1 MTLQI
6 EPGRSLYGNA
16 GIHLSS
22 VLKTKYQTLPITWN
36 WVLLDTTYFFFAGG
50 VFENNLHDFI
60 WANKADHKPMKLAD
74 IVGRS
79 CFADRFIP
87 EVRIPEIVRGDII
100 AILDTGAYQEVSA
113 SNFNAMPRPATI
125 LVKGKSVE
133 IIKRAE
139 SQDEVFSRDIVPQ
152 RLQ

>member
-1 MTLQI
+1 
-6 EPGRSLYGNA
+6 
-16 GIHLSS
+16 
-22 VLKTKYQTLPITWN
+22 
-36 WVLLDTTYFFFAGG
+36 
-50 VFENNLHDFI
+50 
-60 WANKADHKPMKLAD
+60 MKLAD

-113 SNFNAMPRPATI
+113 SNFNAMPRPATV
-125 LVKGKSVE
+125 LVKGNSTE
-133 IIKRAE
+133 IIKCAE
-139 SQDEVFSRDIVPQ
+139 SQDEVFSRDIVPP